1 MATKLP
7 RAPSERIWTGI
18 LWSMSVLV
26 LFFLVAPIIAIIP
39 LSFSS
44 SSFLT
49 YPLPGFSLEWYDAF
63 LGSERWIRSLKN
75 SVLVGSL
82 ATLLAM
88 ALGVPAAIGLTQGR
102 FPLRGL
108 IMALVL
114 SPMIV
119 PVVIIAVGIYFFFAP
134 LGLTSNYFGLVIA
147 HAMLGTP
154 FVVVAV
160 SATLAGF
167 DRNLIRAAASMGA
180 PPLRIFRKVILPLI
194 LPGVVSG
201 GLFAFATS
209 FDEVILVLFIAGPE
223 QATLPR
229 QMFNDVRES
238 INPTITAVASIL
250 IAVSIVLL
258 TALEM
263 LRRRGERLRGLRN

>member
-63 LGSERWIRSLKN
+63 LGSERWMRSLKN

-258 TALEM
+258 TALEI

>member
-63 LGSERWIRSLKN
+63 LGSERWMRSLKN
-75 SVLVGSL
+75 SLLVGSL

-167 DRNLIRAAASMGA
+167 DRNLIRAAASLGS

-238 INPTITAVASIL
+238 INPTITAVATIL

-258 TALEM
+258 TSLEL
-263 LRRRGERLRGLRN
+263 LRRRGERLRGQRD

>member
-1 MATKLP
+1 MAAKMP
-7 RAPSERIWTGI
+7 RAATERIWTGI
-18 LWSMSVLV
+18 LWSVSVLV

-63 LGSERWIRSLKN
+63 LGSERWMRSLKN
-75 SVLVGSL
+75 SLLVGSL

-88 ALGVPAAIGLTQGR
+88 TLGVPAAIGLTQGR

-167 DRNLIRAAASMGA
+167 DRNLIRAAASLGA
-180 PPLRIFRKVILPLI
+180 PPLRIFRKIILPLI

-238 INPTITAVASIL
+238 INPTITAVATIL

-258 TALEM
+258 TALEL

>member
-1 MATKLP
+1 MAAKLP
-7 RAPSERIWTGI
+7 RTASERVWTGV
-18 LWSMSVLV
+18 LWLTSALV

-39 LSFSS
+39 LSFSA

-63 LGSERWIRSLKN
+63 LGSERWMRALKN
-75 SVLVGSL
+75 SVLVASL
-82 ATLLAM
+82 ATVLAT
-88 ALGVPAAIGLTQGR
+88 ALGIPAAIGLSQGR

-108 IMALVL
+108 VVALVL

-119 PVVIIAVGIYFFFAP
+119 PVVIIAVGLYFFFAP
-134 LGLTSNYFGLVIA
+134 LGLTNSYVGLVIA

-160 SATLAGF
+160 GATLAGF
-167 DRNLIRAAASMGA
+167 DRNLIRAAASLGA
-180 PPLRIFRKVILPLI
+180 RPLRIFRKVILPLI
-194 LPGVVSG
+194 LPGVISG
-201 GLFAFATS
+201 ALFAFATS

-223 QATLPR
+223 QTTLPR

-238 INPTITAVASIL
+238 INPTITAVATIL
-250 IAVSIVLL
+250 IVVSVMLL
-258 TALEM
+258 TTMEV
-263 LRRRGERLRGLRN
+263 LRRRSARLRGDE

>member
-63 LGSERWIRSLKN
+63 LGSERWMRSLKN

>member
-1 MATKLP
+1 
-7 RAPSERIWTGI
+7 
-18 LWSMSVLV
+18 MSTLV

-63 LGSERWIRSLKN
+63 LGSERWMRSLKN
-75 SVLVGSL
+75 SALVGSL

-134 LGLTSNYFGLVIA
+134 LGLTSNYFGLVVA

-167 DRNLIRAAASMGA
+167 DRNLIRAAASLGS

-238 INPTITAVASIL
+238 INPTITAVATIL

-258 TALEM
+258 TSLEL
-263 LRRRGERLRGLRN
+263 LRRRGERLRGLRD

>member
-1 MATKLP
+1 
-7 RAPSERIWTGI
+7 
-18 LWSMSVLV
+18 MSVLV

-63 LGSERWIRSLKN
+63 LGSERWMRSLKN

>member
-63 LGSERWIRSLKN
+63 LGSERWMRSLKN

-263 LRRRGERLRGLRN
+263 LRRRGERLRGLRI